1 MITPMVL
8 PEAGHLSTSVPLVA
22 GNAFADAV
30 LSGSMLL
37 ALPVALLAGLV
48 SFASPCVLPLVP
60 GYLGYV
66 TGLTGV
72 DLEKQRRGRMF
83 AGIGLFVLGFSVV
96 FMAYGALFGQLGA
109 FLRVSQGWLIQV
121 FGVVVILL
129 GVVFMGGLSWFQ
141 RESRVHAKVPAGLLG
156 APLLGVTFGLGWAP
170 CIGPTLGAVQLLAI
184 SGNDATALKGAVLT
198 FVYCLGLG
206 LPFLLI
212 ALGVRRGM
220 GALAFFRRHRQLL
233 QRTGGGMLV
242 LVGVLMVTGLWN
254 IWITRLQDLVIG
266 NVVLP
271 I

>member
-1 MITPMVL
+1 MTPALAATVGPAL
-8 PEAGHLSTSVPLVA
+8 AA

-72 DLEKQRRGRMF
+72 DLEQQKRGRMF
-83 AGIGLFVLGFSVV
+83 AGIALFVLGFSVV
-96 FMAYGALFGQLGA
+96 FMAYGTLFGQLGA
-109 FLRVSQGWLIQV
+109 WLRVSQDWLIQLL
-121 FGVVVILL
+121 GIVVILL
-129 GVVFMGGLSWFQ
+129 GIVFLGGFALFQ
-141 RESRVHAKVPAGLLG
+141 RESRLHARVPAGLWG
-156 APLLGVTFGLGWAP
+156 APLLGMTFGLGWAP

-184 SGNDATALKGAVLT
+184 SGDDASALRGAVLT

-206 LPFLLI
+206 LPFLFI
-212 ALGVRRGM
+212 ALGIRRGM
-220 GALAFFRRHRQLL
+220 GALRFFRRNRLVL
-233 QRTGGGMLV
+233 QRSGGGLLI
-242 LVGVLMVTGLWN
+242 LVGGLMVTGIWN
-254 IWITRLQDLVIG
+254 SWITSIQDLLVS

>member
-1 MITPMVL
+1 
-8 PEAGHLSTSVPLVA
+8 
-22 GNAFADAV
+22 
-30 LSGSMLL
+30 MLL

-72 DLEKQRRGRMF
+72 DLERQRRGRMF
-83 AGIGLFVLGFSVV
+83 AGIGLFVLGFSAV
-96 FMAYGALFGQLGA
+96 FMAYGALFGALGA
-109 FLRVSQGWLIQV
+109 WLRLSQDWLIQV
-121 FGVVVILL
+121 FGGVVILL
-129 GVVFMGGLSWFQ
+129 GIVFIGGFSWFQ
-141 RESRVHAKVPAGLLG
+141 RESRIHARLPAGLIG

-184 SGNDATALKGAVLT
+184 SGNDASALKGAVLT

-220 GALAFFRRHRQLL
+220 GAVRFFRKHRLLL
-233 QRTGGGMLV
+233 QRSGGGMLIA
-242 LVGVLMVTGLWN
+242 VGLLMVTGVWN
-254 IWITRLQDLVIG
+254 LWITELQDVLV
-266 NVVLP
+266 NSVVLP